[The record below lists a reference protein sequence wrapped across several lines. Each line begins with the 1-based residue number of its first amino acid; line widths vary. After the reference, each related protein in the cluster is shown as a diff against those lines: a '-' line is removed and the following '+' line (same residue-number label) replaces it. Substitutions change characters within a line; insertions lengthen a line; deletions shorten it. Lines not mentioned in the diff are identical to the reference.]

1 VGNETYSVEP
11 VEGTLSGRHYVY
23 KESDSTQPTY
33 KCGMVGML
41 LMPIVIKLSYT
52 LDGDCKT

>member
-1 VGNETYSVEP
+1 VYCRGEFAVGNETYSVEP
-11 VEGTLSGRHYVY
+11 VDGTLSGRHNVY

-41 LMPIVIKLSYT
+41 PMPIMI
-52 LDGDCKT
+52 